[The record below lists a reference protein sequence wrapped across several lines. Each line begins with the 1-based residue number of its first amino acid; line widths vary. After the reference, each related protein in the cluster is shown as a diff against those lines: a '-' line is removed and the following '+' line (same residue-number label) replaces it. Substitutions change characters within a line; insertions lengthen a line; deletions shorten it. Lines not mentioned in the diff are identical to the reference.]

1 MKKTKAQEYYPIEKS
16 ICGILHLEI
25 FRNGELE
32 TVEDHNMIVDDS
44 SAVLARLIGMQ
55 GTYADKAVTKIKF
68 SDGNAPV
75 GRTKSD
81 LDGSNK
87 FIKNI
92 DSMTYDVGSPYDIQ
106 FNFTLADT
114 EFNGYNIWQ
123 FGLFS
128 GDGKMFSMLS
138 RNPEKAYPIEK
149 GVDVTVSG
157 WWKIL
162 FRNSA

>member
-1 MKKTKAQEYYPIEKS
+1 MKDIYNTDKCK
-16 ICGILHLEI
+16 GILHLDI
-25 FRNGELE
+25 FQNGEKIAE
-32 TVEDHNMIVDDS
+32 EQYNMIVDDS
-44 SAVLARLIGMQ
+44 SAILARLIGMQ
-55 GTYADKAVTKIKF
+55 GTYADKAITKISF

-75 GRTKSD
+75 GRTKTD

-87 FIKNI
+87 YTKDI
-92 DSMTYDVGSPYDIQ
+92 DSVTYDDVSTPYDVQ
-106 FNFTLADT
+106 FNFTLGTT

-123 FGLFS
+123 FGLKS
-128 GDGKMFSMLS
+128 GDGKLFSMLS
-138 RNPEKAYPIEK
+138 RNPEKAFPIEK

>member
-1 MKKTKAQEYYPIEKS
+1 MMQDMYKIDKNIK
-16 ICGILHLEI
+16 GILHLDI
-25 FRNGELE
+25 FKNGIL
-32 TVEDHNMIVDDS
+32 TSSEDHNMIVDDS

-55 GTYADKAVTKIKF
+55 GNYTDKAITKIRF

-75 GRTKSD
+75 GRTKTD
-81 LDGSNK
+81 LDGTNK
-87 FIKNI
+87 FTKAI
-92 DSMTYDVGSPYDIQ
+92 DSMTYDAGSPYDIQ
-106 FNFTLADT
+106 FNFSLADT

-123 FGLFS
+123 FALMT
-128 GDGKMFSMLS
+128 GDLKMFSMLS

-149 GVDVTVSG
+149 GVDVTVTG